1 LNSSPT
7 THAKPCTA
15 GFYPCPAMQ
24 ICVKRA
30 TSPRG
35 GTLASANSPSGGHF
49 LSPGKVIQRATNGV
63 RLIREVQSGLLRG
76 LCILTANCTD
86 RLMSGSGEEMAL
98 RPSPATFLFLELA
111 DNLAAHVTN
120 PNEVEARLSSA
131 SGRARRPNRRRSP
144 AKSRPS
150 PFPVVDYIAHS
161 LVSNV
166 SPAHNSE
173 TKENSFH
180 EIGKTVHDRRAC

>member
-1 LNSSPT
+1 MNSSPT

-15 GFYPCPAMQ
+15 GFYPRPAMQ
-24 ICVKRA
+24 VCVKRA

-35 GTLASANSPSGGHF
+35 GTLASANSPGGGHF

-98 RPSPATFLFLELA
+98 RPSPATFLFLEPA
-111 DNLAAHVTN
+111 HNLAAHVGN
-120 PNEVEARLSSA
+120 PNEAAVVRPAA

-150 PFPVVDYIAHS
+150 PFPVVDYIAHL
-161 LVSNV
+161 LVSSV
-166 SPAHNSE
+166 SLGRTCE
-173 TKENSFH
+173 TKRSSFH
-180 EIGKTVHDRRAC
+180 EVGKIVHECDC

>member
-1 LNSSPT
+1 MNSSPT

-15 GFYPCPAMQ
+15 GFFPCPAMQ

-35 GTLASANSPSGGHF
+35 GTLASANSPGGGHF

-76 LCILTANCTD
+76 LCIFTANCTD

-98 RPSPATFLFLELA
+98 RPSPATFLFLEPA
-111 DNLAAHVTN
+111 DNLTAHVSN
-120 PNEVEARLSSA
+120 PNEAAVVRPAA
-131 SGRARRPNRRRSP
+131 SRRARRPNRRRSP

-150 PFPVVDYIAHS
+150 PFPVVDHVVHS
-161 LVSNV
+161 SVSSV
-166 SPAHNSE
+166 PPAHNSE
-173 TKENSFH
+173 TKGTTF
-180 EIGKTVHDRRAC
+180 ACTQKGFARS

>member
-1 LNSSPT
+1 MNSSPT
-7 THAKPCTA
+7 THAIPSCTA
-15 GFYPCPAMQ
+15 FPAMQ

-35 GTLASANSPSGGHF
+35 GTLASANSPGGGHF
-49 LSPGKVIQRATNGV
+49 L
-63 RLIREVQSGLLRG
+63 
-76 LCILTANCTD
+76 
-86 RLMSGSGEEMAL
+86 
-98 RPSPATFLFLELA
+98 FLEPA
-111 DNLAAHVTN
+111 DNLTAHVGN

-131 SGRARRPNRRRSP
+131 SGRARRQNRRYLP
-144 AKSRPS
+144 AAKSRPS
-150 PFPVVDYIAHS
+150 PFPVVDYIVHS